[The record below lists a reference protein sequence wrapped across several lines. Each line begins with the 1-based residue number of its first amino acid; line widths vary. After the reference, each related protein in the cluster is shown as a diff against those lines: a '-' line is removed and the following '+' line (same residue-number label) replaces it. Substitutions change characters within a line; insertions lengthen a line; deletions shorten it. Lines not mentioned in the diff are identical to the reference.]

1 MPRGTKLK
9 ESDSKESE
17 TTETQET
24 GKRYFKMIDPD
35 TMLSIGRYTGF
46 TPKQAG
52 SKAFSKIAK
61 KIEQDGGKV
70 PKTTTLYLRE
80 STRNSLKKL
89 YAYSASRDKLKN
101 PQEVYRKNGSTGAMK
116 AVVHKHRNKLK
127 KAPIP
132 EQLAGYYK
140 AKKDKESSG
149 GSKKS
154 SKKSKEQPGG
164 SKKSIKKKSN
174 KK

>member
-1 MPRGTKLK
+1 MPK
-9 ESDSKESE
+9 EATETSESE
-17 TTETQET
+17 ES
-24 GKRYFKMIDPD
+24 GKRYFKMIDPK
-35 TMLSIGRYTGF
+35 TMTSIGRYTGF

-52 SKAFSKIAK
+52 SKAFSKIIR
-61 KIEQDGGKV
+61 KIKQEGGKI
-70 PKTTTLYLRE
+70 PKTNVLYLRE

-101 PQEVYRKNGSTGAMK
+101 PQEVYRKNDSTGDMK
-116 AVVHKHRNKLK
+116 TVVYKYRNKLK
-127 KAPIP
+127 KSPIP
-132 EQLAGYYK
+132 EQLAGHYK
-140 AKKDKESSG
+140 KSKKERETSG

-154 SKKSKEQPGG
+154 SKKQKKSEMKEQSSG